1 MLKQNGKTLPSSFIH
16 LISLICL
23 AFVGRLIEYAT
34 NYFDLSSF
42 PDGET
47 KRALQ
52 RVVNKKAGKA
62 PGRVD
67 GGNGDSRDAKKRK
80 KNNR

>member
-1 MLKQNGKTLPSSFIH
+1 MA
-16 LISLICL
+16 SL
-23 AFVGRLIEYAT
+23 GRLIEYAT

-62 PGRVD
+62 SARVD
-67 GGNGDSRDAKKRK
+67 EGDARSSKKQK